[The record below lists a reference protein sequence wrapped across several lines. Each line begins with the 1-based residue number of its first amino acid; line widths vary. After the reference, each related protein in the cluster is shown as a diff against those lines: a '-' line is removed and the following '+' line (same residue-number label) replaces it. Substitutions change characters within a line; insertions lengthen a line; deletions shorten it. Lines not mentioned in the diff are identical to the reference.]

1 MRMKILYTECPYLEF
16 ALIGRMESCGVHEM
30 ACFVESWSKYRGT
43 AVLAGF
49 SVIRAEIRW
58 RSGQGIEVGWSR
70 LFMAMQESFSKGTV
84 Q

>member
-1 MRMKILYTECPYLEF
+1 M
-16 ALIGRMESCGVHEM
+16 GSCGVQAERY
-30 ACFVESWSKYRGT
+30 FVESGSKCRGT

-49 SVIRAEIRW
+49 SLITAEIRW

-70 LFMAMQESFSKGTV
+70 LFMVMQESFSKETV